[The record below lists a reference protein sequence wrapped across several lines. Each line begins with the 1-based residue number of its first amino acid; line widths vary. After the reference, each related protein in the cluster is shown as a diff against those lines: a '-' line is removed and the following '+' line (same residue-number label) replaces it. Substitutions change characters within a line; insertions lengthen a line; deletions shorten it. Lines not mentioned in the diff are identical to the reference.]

1 MLLKLSENPDFEEEE
16 DFEDFEKEQEIIIII
31 QKVEIEHLLYTQKSA
46 SRKKSEESEK
56 SEKSVHQHKKK

>member
-16 DFEDFEKEQEIIIII
+16 DFEDFEKEIIIL

-46 SRKKSEESEK
+46 SRKKSE
-56 SEKSVHQHKKK
+56 KSVHQHKKK